1 MMDRLWAPW
10 RMEYIRGDKEK
21 GCIFCKKLKGEDD
34 RESLI
39 LSRGDQSFVLMNLFP
54 YNNAHLMIAPYK
66 HVGTTNDLEQRS
78 LNEIMWF
85 ADRSMTIMK
94 KNINADGFNFGS
106 NIGIAGG
113 AGIVDHI
120 HFHVVPRWKGDT
132 NFMPVIGKTK
142 VQVQALQET
151 YDELK
156 PTFDLLMKNK

>member
-10 RMEYIRGDKEK
+10 RMEYVRSSKED
-21 GCIFCKKLKGEDD
+21 GCIFCTKPKGDDD

-39 LSRGDQSFVLMNLFP
+39 LVKGHQSFVLMNLYP
-54 YNNAHLMIAPYK
+54 YNNAHLMIAPYD
-66 HVGTTNDLEQRS
+66 HVDTTSTLDQET

-85 ADRSMTIMK
+85 ADGAMIIMK
-94 KNINADGFNFGS
+94 ENINAEGFNFGT
-106 NIGIAGG
+106 NIGVAGG

-120 HFHVVPRWKGDT
+120 HFHVVPRWNGDT

-142 VQVQALQET
+142 VQLQGLQET

-156 PTFDLLMKNK
+156 PPFDLLMKNR